1 MRTSWGSLVAAA
13 VIPAA
18 LFLAGCTQ
26 TGPVEF
32 SLSGADT
39 SLTTN
44 ADDLDFGPMDRTV
57 SACKSVSR
65 NAGSGRCTKV
75 RAYEACMKDKGY
87 ITLLGPENPSGC
99 GEPAW
104 GKRRPERASLAG
116 TPWRAM
122 RCLAPASA
130 GAALGVRQYLG
141 TPHQVHRPCGP
152 LAAHPR
158 TIRHAADAALEVPS
172 WFAFLNVIWP
182 VLVGHEVA
190 CIARPDVR

>member
-104 GKRRPERASLAG
+104 ER
-116 TPWRAM
+116 
-122 RCLAPASA
+122 
-130 GAALGVRQYLG
+130 
-141 TPHQVHRPCGP
+141 
-152 LAAHPR
+152 
-158 TIRHAADAALEVPS
+158 
-172 WFAFLNVIWP
+172 
-182 VLVGHEVA
+182 
-190 CIARPDVR
+190 DVRNALR